1 MTAQVLEYYAH
12 NADPNTLEKATHYKY
27 ELEILEQLSNEL
39 GYQLKISTTPAD
51 LSLTSDLYF
60 VRWAT
65 SGIFPILASKIARSP
80 SILFTGG
87 SEVVLRSDNE
97 IDNYYL
103 EKPKW
108 KQSITRLSLQLATQT
123 YVTSEYLASDVEE
136 IAGIRPDVLHHF
148 IDIKKFSPGIPT
160 SLPSSVEQKDYVITI
175 SSFNDN
181 HIKRKRLEFLLEVV
195 ANSEKVSNIVLL
207 GIDRGGYDR
216 LVGKTEE
223 LDISDQVHFMLNA
236 DIDEKID
243 ALRGARAAV
252 LPTLHEGFGMAIL
265 EALSCGTPIITS
277 PNGSVP
283 EVCGDAVAY
292 APATDLEKFQATMDS
307 VWNDQELRNKYSTQ
321 GRKRSVDMFSLSRGM
336 TEYER
341 IISEFMYYTDI
352 TQ

>member
-39 GYQLKISTTPAD
+39 GYQLKISTTPTD

-108 KQSITRLSLQLATQT
+108 KQSLTRLSLQLATQT
-123 YVTSEYLASDVEE
+123 FVTSEYLASDVEE

-148 IDIKKFSPGIPT
+148 IDTEKFSPGVPT
-160 SLPSSVEQKDYVITI
+160 SLPSSVEQEDYVITI
-175 SSFNDN
+175 SSLNDN
-181 HIKRKRLEFLLEVV
+181 HIKRKRLEFLLEVI
-195 ANSEKVSNIVLL
+195 ANSDVVSNIVML
-207 GIDRGGYDR
+207 GIDRGGYNR
-216 LVGKTEE
+216 LVRKTEE
-223 LDISDQVHFMLNA
+223 LDITDQVHFMLNA
-236 DIDEKID
+236 EIDDKID

-265 EALSCGTPIITS
+265 EALSCGTPIITT

-283 EVCGDAVAY
+283 EVCGDTVAY
-292 APATDLEKFQATMDS
+292 TSATDINEFQDTMDS
-307 VWNDQELRNKYSTQ
+307 VWKDQERRNEYSIQ
-321 GRKRSVDMFSLSRGM
+321 SRKRSVDLFSLSQGF
-336 TEYER
+336 TQYES
-341 IISEFMYYTDI
+341 IISDYLLNNH
-352 TQ
+352 